1 MFMDKKA
8 KILIVE
14 DEAVAEKKSPDV
26 IVTHVNQTVLFKVQN
41 RRASEWL
48 RKHYS
53 SSTGSVK
60 GDTEIRVHPTRCKR
74 IIEELKAAGFDVS
87 ILKP

>member
-1 MFMDKKA
+1 MDKKT

-14 DEAVAEKKSPDV
+14 DETAAEKKSPDV

-53 SSTGSVK
+53 STTGTVK

-74 IIEELKAAGFDVS
+74 IVEELKTAGFV
-87 ILKP
+87 IQTI